1 MLLDKHTSWYVTY
14 RLVGMFA
21 RFLILPGKE
30 LNMRISNPVNLSL
43 LPDDSLNNQLTKSGF
58 EGHVKIYGKAVKVSV
73 SPKAYVQLVRQ
84 NHPVRAE
91 MELYFSCLIRKRVLF
106 TPLPENTRQ
115 AENTAEA
122 LPGLFISFNPVTTK
136 ECRIVDNPQGP
147 LLKAM
152 PVKEPARFVPDWIK
166 IHHRSGQ
173 WTGEYGFKTHA

>member
-1 MLLDKHTSWYVTY
+1 MLLDKHTNWYVTY

-21 RFLILPGKE
+21 RFLIHPGKE
-30 LNMRISNPVNLSL
+30 QNMRISNPVNLNL
-43 LPDDSLNNQLTKSGF
+43 LPDNSLSNQFSKSGF
-58 EGHVKIYGKAVKVSV
+58 EGYVKIHGKAVKVSI
-73 SPKAYVQLVRQ
+73 SAKACAQLARLS
-84 NHPVRAE
+84 HPVRAE

-106 TPLPENTRQ
+106 TPLPENFQQ

-152 PVKEPARFVPDWIK
+152 PIKEPARFVPDWIK

-173 WTGEYGFKTHA
+173 WTGEYGFKKHA